1 MTIRI
6 TMNKVASYTNPSVLE
21 TDKKVTLV
29 YGLNGCG
36 KSTISN
42 YLLDQ
47 VNSRY
52 AECKTEGLNDSKVHV
67 YNTHFVKSNFHEMD
81 KLRGIFTL
89 SKANKDVDDV
99 LRAAKEKLTAE
110 NNRKESITNVIT
122 DINKNFDQ
130 AKARAEDITWEI
142 KTKYS
147 GGDRV
152 LEYCLSGLK
161 AKARL
166 FDHLASLPFE
176 SGKTLRTT
184 DKLRDEAEALQGG
197 NAQKHDSLPRFPN
210 LDHSLD
216 QATVLGTSI
225 SGKHDSPIA
234 GLIEKLGNTDWVNQG
249 IPFMAALKAEND
261 DSCPFCQSTTITQTL
276 QKNIIDYFDGAFAEA
291 VNSVKSIRN
300 SHSEFFNSIP
310 SLTSFMEHSFPFK
323 RKDEF
328 RALYGQL
335 QSTLSSNF
343 QLIERKIQSPSTV
356 VTLADSSTLIAQ
368 LNDIIDSVNIEIKEH
383 NTKID
388 NKTKALNDLGA
399 EFWMICRKDYDQTV
413 ASYKVLQSEIEEKL
427 KTHNFALFSANE
439 TIQNLLIEIANLQKQ
454 TVNVDAAIAAIN
466 TQLSGLG
473 IDSFSIIKHEE
484 STYRLSR
491 NGVAAED
498 FHTLSEGEKT
508 MISFLYF
515 IELCKGKAT
524 ADDTTD
530 RKIVIVD
537 DPISSLS
544 HIYVFNVG
552 QMIKHE
558 LFNSAQ
564 FEKVVVLTH
573 SLYFFYELTD
583 TNHERRKEN
592 QKLLRIVKNSA
603 GSKVMDMKYEEIQND
618 YQSYWRVVTD
628 PLQPPVLIANCMR
641 NIVEYFFSFVKK
653 HEFNNVFSNPKLKD
667 QKHQAFYR
675 FMNRESHSIGQ
686 NIFDIKEFDYD
697 GFREAFKLLFVESGY
712 PEHYEAM
719 TKAVA

>member
-42 YLLDQ
+42 YLLDKEDI
-47 VNSRY
+47 RY
-52 AECKTEGLNDSKVHV
+52 AECKSEGLDNTNVHV
-67 YNTHFVKSNFHEMD
+67 YNTRFVKDNFHEMD

-89 SKANKDVDDV
+89 SKANKDIDDA
-99 LRAAKEKLTAE
+99 LRTSRGMLKAE
-110 NNRKESITNVIT
+110 NARKESITNSIADVNT
-122 DINKNFDQ
+122 NLEQSKT
-130 AKARAEDITWEI
+130 RAEEVTWEI

-152 LEYCLSGLK
+152 LEYCLAGLK
-161 AKARL
+161 GKSRL
-166 FDHLASLPFE
+166 FDHLVTLPLDTI
-176 SGKTLRTT
+176 KILRTT

-197 NAQKHDSLPRFPN
+197 NAQKHDPLPKLPAVDISVEQTT
-210 LDHSLD
+210 LL
-216 QATVLGTSI
+216 ATPI

-234 GLIEKLGNTDWVNQG
+234 SLIEKLGNADWVNQG
-249 IPFMAALKAEND
+249 IPLMTALKTENN
-261 DSCPFCQSTTITQTL
+261 DSCPFCQSKTITQSL
-276 QKNIIDYFDGAFAEA
+276 QQTIIDYFDGAFAEA
-291 VNSVKSIRN
+291 VGSVKSIQN
-300 SHSEFFNSIP
+300 SYSTFCDSIP
-310 SLTSFMEHSFPFK
+310 SLISFQEHTFPIK

-328 RALYGQL
+328 QALYVQL
-335 QSTLSSNF
+335 QSALSSNI
-343 QLIERKIQSPSTV
+343 QLIERKIQSPSNT
-356 VTLADSSTLIAQ
+356 VTLADSSSLIAQ
-368 LNDIIDSVNIEIKEH
+368 INDIIESVNTEIKEH

-388 NKTKALNDLGA
+388 NKTKALDDLGA
-399 EFWMICRKDYDQTV
+399 EFWMICRKDYDQTLI
-413 ASYKVLQSEIEEKL
+413 AYKAALTDAEEKL
-427 KTHNFALFSANE
+427 EALSNKLTTTNE
-439 TIQNLLIEIANLQKQ
+439 GIQRLLLEIARLQTQ
-454 TVNVDAAIAAIN
+454 TVNVDAAIAVIN
-466 TQLSGLG
+466 TKLFELG
-473 IDSFSIIKHEE
+473 IESFSIIKHEE
-484 STYRLSR
+484 NTYRLSR

-515 IELCKGKAT
+515 IELCKGKVT
-524 ADDTTD
+524 ADDTSY
-530 RKIVIVD
+530 RKIVVVD

-544 HIYVFNVG
+544 HIYIFNVG

-558 LFNSAQ
+558 LFKSEQ
-564 FEKVVVLTH
+564 FERIIVMTH

-583 TNHERRKEN
+583 TNHERRKES
-592 QKLLRIVKNSA
+592 QKLLRIVKNST
-603 GSKVMDMKYEEIQND
+603 GSKVVEMRYEEIQND

-641 NIVEYFFSFVKK
+641 NIVEYFFAFVKK
-653 HEFNNVFSNPKLKD
+653 HEFNNVFSNPKLTD

-686 NIFDIKEFDYD
+686 NIFDLKEFDYE
-697 GFREAFKLLFVESGY
+697 GYREAFKLLFVESGY

-719 TKAVA
+719 TKAAA